1 LPRIVRVTLCLLLLR
16 GAICA
21 HAQAVPPSQSPQ
33 VDVAITMIAER
44 SLRSATPDSFW
55 MEGGSIELGT
65 NSWRGFGI
73 AANISGTH
81 TGSIGRTAIPLS
93 VVTATFGPRY
103 RWHADHRSSIYCEGL
118 IGEANGFKS
127 LFPVI
132 TGAQTSA
139 NGFASQVGG
148 GLDYRLSQHVA
159 VRVVEAAWQH
169 TQLPNGTNN
178 VQNDLRIGAGLVVR
192 FGH

>member
-1 LPRIVRVTLCLLLLR
+1 MAFR
-16 GAICA
+16 A
-21 HAQAVPPSQSPQ
+21 HAQVVPSSQSPK
-33 VDVAITMIAER
+33 VEVAITMIAER
-44 SLRSATPDSFW
+44 SMRSATPDRFW

-81 TGSIGRTAIPLS
+81 TGTIGGTTIPLS
-93 VVTATFGPRY
+93 LVTATFGPRY

-127 LFPVI
+127 FFPVI
-132 TGAQTSA
+132 TAAQTSA

-148 GLDYRLSQHVA
+148 GLDYRLSQRFA

-169 TQLPNGTNN
+169 TQLPNGTNH
-178 VQNDLRIGAGLVVR
+178 VQNDLRLGAGLVVR
-192 FGH
+192 FGY